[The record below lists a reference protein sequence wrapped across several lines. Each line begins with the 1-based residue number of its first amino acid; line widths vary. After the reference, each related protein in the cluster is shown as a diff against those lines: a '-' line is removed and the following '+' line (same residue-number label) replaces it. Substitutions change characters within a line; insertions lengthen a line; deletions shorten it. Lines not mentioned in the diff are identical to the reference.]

1 MVLTPA
7 EKSRQWRER
16 RKSER
21 EVALRELRAKVREDF
36 RKPFGEYYLDHP
48 QSSDVD
54 LALELAGYNPPDFT
68 DDRGPEAFAMED
80 AIAGVDDPF
89 RGAVGALGR
98 ADAIVGLLID
108 ATSELAR
115 IVSDYKKAEIR
126 ARIAEA
132 EESDLSDTATRK
144 AALAEIVRLNKI
156 LDQLNKRVRRDFPQW
171 EIRGT

>member
-7 EKSRQWRER
+7 EKSKQWRDR
-16 RKSER
+16 RKAEH
-21 EVALRELRAKVREDF
+21 EVALREVRAKVRADF

-48 QSSDVD
+48 QGSDVD
-54 LALELAGYNPPDFT
+54 LALELAGYDPPDFT
-68 DDRGPEAFAMED
+68 DDRGPEAFALED

-98 ADAIVGLLID
+98 ADAVVGLLID
-108 ATSELAR
+108 ASSELAR
-115 IVSDYKKAEIR
+115 IVSDYKKAEIK

-132 EESDLSDTATRK
+132 EESDLTDAATRK

-156 LDQLNKRVRRDFPQW
+156 LDQLNKQVRRNFQQW
-171 EIRGT
+171 EVRAV